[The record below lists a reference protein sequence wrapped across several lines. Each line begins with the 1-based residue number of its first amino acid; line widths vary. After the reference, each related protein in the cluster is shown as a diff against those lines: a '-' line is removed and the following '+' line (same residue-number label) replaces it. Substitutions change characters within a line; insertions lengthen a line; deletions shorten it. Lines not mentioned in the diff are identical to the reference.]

1 MNQCLKANLLIIC
14 GLLLLSACQGPAPKN
29 NLSTEKQAEYLARG
43 KKITAFS
50 FKALSSEVIRAIEE
64 GGIIHAAEYCH
75 LQASP
80 LTDSLSKTYQADISR
95 VSDKYRNPEN
105 KADELDMKIIGDY
118 RKQVNE
124 GRELQAHL
132 EVTGDQVIY
141 YSPIIILNPVCLQCH
156 GELGK
161 TMETENDEF
170 IKSKYPEDK
179 ATGYKLG
186 ELRGVWR
193 IMFNV

>member
-1 MNQCLKANLLIIC
+1 MQRNQLTVFLAIIGVLLFFGC
-14 GLLLLSACQGPAPKN
+14 SGPAPKN
-29 NLSTEKQAEYLARG
+29 TLSTEDQAEYLAKG

-50 FKALSSEVIRAIEE
+50 FKALSSEVIKAIEE
-64 GGIIHAAEYCH
+64 GGIRHAAEYCH

-105 KADELDMKIIGDY
+105 KPDELDLKVIEDY
-118 RKQVNE
+118 RRQLDE

-132 EVTGDQVIY
+132 EVTGEQVIY

-156 GELGK
+156 GEPGK
-161 TMETENDEF
+161 TMELENDEF
-170 IKSKYPEDK
+170 IRTKYPEDK

-193 IMFNV
+193 IMFK